1 MAIFWIKEAFK
12 SIGRAKSSFIL
23 TLISLTLAVI
33 LIEASI
39 MALQIS
45 SIFQKKLK
53 NNINV
58 SVFIKDPF
66 NNKDIENFTS
76 ELSKKDF
83 IQSVKFISKE
93 EAASNFI
100 KETGEDF
107 RDILDYNPLPASFVV
122 QLNTGVLNKDSLD
135 VAISSLS
142 KLSFVDEVIF
152 RNDFVYRL
160 LSYLDAG
167 KTYLFIITG
176 ILIFIAVY
184 LVYSTIKLIT
194 NARMRELETMKLV
207 GAKLST
213 IKMPILLNG
222 IFTGLLASIISIAVY
237 YFVSIQASQYLL
249 VAKFVTA
256 NKYFYLISLFV
267 IGPALCLIVT
277 VFALRKLTLK
287 IG

>member
-1 MAIFWIKEAFK
+1 MAIFWFKEALK

-39 MALQIS
+39 GALQLS
-45 SIFQKKLK
+45 NIFQNKLK

-66 NNKDIENFTS
+66 NTGDIKDYKSVLSEN
-76 ELSKKDF
+76 DF
-83 IQSVKFISKE
+83 IQSVRFISKE
-93 EAASNFI
+93 QAALNFI
-100 KETGEDF
+100 NETGEDF

-122 QLNTGVLNKDSLD
+122 KLNTDIVTKDSLD
-135 VAISSLS
+135 VVMSSLS
-142 KLSFVDEVIF
+142 EFNFVEEVIF

-167 KTYLFIITG
+167 KSYLFIVTG
-176 ILIFIAVY
+176 LLIFIAIF

-194 NARMRELETMKLV
+194 NSRMNELETMKLV

-213 IKMPILLNG
+213 IKMPLILNG
-222 IFTGLLASIISIAVY
+222 LFTGLLASILSIAIF
-237 YFVSIQASQYLL
+237 YFVSIQVSQYLL
-249 VAKFVTA
+249 IEKFIAA
-256 NKYFYLISLFV
+256 NKYYYLISLLS
-267 IGPALCLIVT
+267 IGPTLCLIVT
-277 VFALRKLTLK
+277 VYALRKLTLK
-287 IG
+287 I

>member
-33 LIEASI
+33 LIGASI
-39 MALQIS
+39 VALQLS
-45 SIFQKKLK
+45 STFQKKLK

-66 NNKDIENFTS
+66 NNNDVENYKS
-76 ELSKKDF
+76 VLSDKDF
-83 IQSVKFISKE
+83 IQSIKFISKDQ
-93 EAASNFI
+93 AALNFVN
-100 KETGEDF
+100 ETGEDF

-122 QLNTGVLNKDSLD
+122 KLNTDVVARDSLD
-135 VAISSLS
+135 MAISSLS
-142 KLSFVDEVIF
+142 KLNFVDEVIF

-167 KTYLFIITG
+167 KIYLFIITG
-176 ILIFIAVY
+176 LLMFIAVY

-194 NARMRELETMKLV
+194 NTRMRELETMKLV

-222 IFTGLLASIISIAVY
+222 LFTGLLASILSIVVY
-237 YFVSIQASQYLL
+237 YFVSIQVSQYLL
-249 VAKFVTA
+249 VEKFLNA
-256 NKYFYLISLFV
+256 NKYFYLISLIA
-267 IGPALCLIVT
+267 IGPTLCLIVT

>member
-39 MALQIS
+39 MALQLS

-66 NNKDIENFTS
+66 NNNDIENYKS
-76 ELSKKDF
+76 VLSDKDF
-83 IQSVKFISKE
+83 IQSIKFISKE
-93 EAASNFI
+93 QAALNFVN
-100 KETGEDF
+100 ETGEDF

-122 QLNTGVLNKDSLD
+122 KLNTDMVTKDSLD
-135 VAISSLS
+135 SVISKLS
-142 KLSFVDEVIF
+142 KLNFVDEVIF

-160 LSYLDAG
+160 LSYLDDG

-176 ILIFIAVY
+176 LLIFIAIY

-194 NARMRELETMKLV
+194 SARMRELETMKLV

-213 IKMPILLNG
+213 IKMPLLLNG
-222 IFTGLLASIISIAVY
+222 IFTGFLASILSIAVY
-237 YFVSIQASQYLL
+237 YFLSIQMSQYLL
-249 VAKFVTA
+249 VEKFITA
-256 NKYFYLISLFV
+256 NKYFYLISLFI
-267 IGPALCLIVT
+267 IGPTLCLIVT
-277 VFALRKLTLK
+277 LYALRKLTLK
-287 IG
+287 I

>member
-1 MAIFWIKEAFK
+1 MVIFWIKEAFK

-39 MALQIS
+39 MALQLS

-58 SVFIKDPF
+58 NVFIKDPF
-66 NNKDIENFTS
+66 NNKDIENYKS
-76 ELSKKDF
+76 VLSKKDF
-83 IQSVKFISKE
+83 TQSVKFISKE

-100 KETGEDF
+100 NETGEDF

-122 QLNTGVLNKDSLD
+122 KLNTTVLHKDSLD
-135 VAISSLS
+135 NAINSLS
-142 KLSFVDEVIF
+142 KLNFVDEVIF

-160 LSYLDAG
+160 LSYLDEG

-194 NARMRELETMKLV
+194 NVRMRELETMKLV

-213 IKMPILLNG
+213 IKMPIILNG
-222 IFTGLLASIISIAVY
+222 LFTGVLASIFSVILY
-237 YFVSIQASQYLL
+237 YLVSIQMSQYLL
-249 VAKFVTA
+249 VAKFINT
-256 NKYFYLISLFV
+256 NKYFYLASLFV
-267 IGPALCLIVT
+267 IGPALCLVIT
-277 VFALRKLTLK
+277 VIALRKLSLK

>member
-12 SIGRAKSSFIL
+12 FIGRSKSSFIL

-33 LIEASI
+33 LIGASI
-39 MALQIS
+39 VALQLS

-66 NNKDIENFTS
+66 NNNDIENYKS
-76 ELSKKDF
+76 VLSDKDF
-83 IQSVKFISKE
+83 IQSIKFISKE
-93 EAASNFI
+93 QAALNFI

-122 QLNTGVLNKDSLD
+122 KLNTDIVTKDSLD

-142 KLSFVDEVIF
+142 KLNFVDEVIF

-176 ILIFIAVY
+176 LLVFIAVY

-222 IFTGLLASIISIAVY
+222 LFTGLMASILSVVVY
-237 YFVSIQASQYLL
+237 YFVSIQVSQYLL
-249 VAKFVTA
+249 VEKFITA
-256 NKYFYLISLFV
+256 NKYFYLISLFA
-267 IGPALCLIVT
+267 IGPTLCLIVT

>member
-1 MAIFWIKEAFK
+1 MVIFWIKEAFK

-23 TLISLTLAVI
+23 TLVSLTLAVI
-33 LIEASI
+33 LIAASI
-39 MALQIS
+39 MALQLS

-66 NNKDIENFTS
+66 NNKDIENYKS
-76 ELSKKDF
+76 VLSKRDF

-93 EAASNFI
+93 QAASNFI

-122 QLNTGVLNKDSLD
+122 KLNTGVLNKDSLD

-142 KLSFVDEVIF
+142 RLNFVDEVIF

-207 GAKLST
+207 GARLST

-222 IFTGLLASIISIAVY
+222 IFTGLLASLISIAVY
-237 YFVSIQASQYLL
+237 YFLSMQVSQYHL
-249 VAKFVTA
+249 VANFISA

-267 IGPALCLIVT
+267 IGPALCFIVT

>member
-1 MAIFWIKEAFK
+1 MVIFWIKEAFK

-39 MALQIS
+39 MALQLS

-66 NNKDIENFTS
+66 NTNDIENYRS
-76 ELSKKDF
+76 VLKKKDF
-83 IQSVKFISKE
+83 IQSIKYISKE
-93 EAASNFI
+93 QAASNFI

-122 QLNTGVLNKDSLD
+122 KLNTAIVTKDSLD
-135 VAISSLS
+135 AAVSSLS
-142 KLSFVDEVIF
+142 KLNFVDEVIF

-167 KTYLFIITG
+167 KNYLFIVTG
-176 ILIFIAVY
+176 LLIFIAVY

-213 IKMPILLNG
+213 IKIPILLNG
-222 IFTGLLASIISIAVY
+222 IFTGLLASILSIAVY
-237 YFVSIQASQYLL
+237 YFVSIQVSQYLL
-249 VAKFVTA
+249 VEKFISA
-256 NKYFYLISLFV
+256 NKYFYLVSLFA
-267 IGPALCLIVT
+267 IGPTLCLIVT

-287 IG
+287 I

>member
-1 MAIFWIKEAFK
+1 MVIFWFKEAFK

-39 MALQIS
+39 GALQLS
-45 SIFQKKLK
+45 NIFQNKLK

-66 NNKDIENFTS
+66 NTGDIKDYKSVLSEN
-76 ELSKKDF
+76 DF
-83 IQSVKFISKE
+83 IQSVRFISKE
-93 EAASNFI
+93 QAALNFI
-100 KETGEDF
+100 NETGEDF

-122 QLNTGVLNKDSLD
+122 KLNTDIVTKDSLD
-135 VAISSLS
+135 VVMSSLS
-142 KLSFVDEVIF
+142 EFNFVEEVIF

-167 KTYLFIITG
+167 KSYLFIVTG
-176 ILIFIAVY
+176 LLIFIAIF

-194 NARMRELETMKLV
+194 NSRMNELETMKLV

-213 IKMPILLNG
+213 IKMPLILNG
-222 IFTGLLASIISIAVY
+222 LFTGLLASILSIAIF
-237 YFVSIQASQYLL
+237 YFVSIQVSQYLL
-249 VAKFVTA
+249 IEKFIAA
-256 NKYFYLISLFV
+256 NKYYYLISLLS
-267 IGPALCLIVT
+267 IGPTLCLIVT
-277 VFALRKLTLK
+277 VYALRKLTLK
-287 IG
+287 I